1 MPYVALPG
9 SKLSKTT
16 AESKLVMGQPSR
28 GSSFAQKQH
37 WYVDQRN
44 AYLTRLSGSKPGM
57 AIDALKDDV
66 RHKEKQNKELT
77 AQLVATDDFLLKTK
91 EQVEETFTKTQSA
104 LRDRQELYRDLATF
118 EFNFS
123 KRNQQELFVRIDTC
137 DTMLNEFMS
146 HFREKGYLKG
156 KRGWLSI

>member
-16 AESKLVMGQPSR
+16 AESKLLMKQQSR
-28 GSSFAQKQH
+28 GSQFAKKQH

-66 RHKEKQNKELT
+66 RHKDKQNKGLSAEI
-77 AQLVATDDFLLKTK
+77 VATDEFLLKTK
-91 EQVEETFTKTQSA
+91 EQVEETYTKT
-104 LRDRQELYRDLATF
+104 
-118 EFNFS
+118 
-123 KRNQQELFVRIDTC
+123 
-137 DTMLNEFMS
+137 
-146 HFREKGYLKG
+146 
-156 KRGWLSI
+156 